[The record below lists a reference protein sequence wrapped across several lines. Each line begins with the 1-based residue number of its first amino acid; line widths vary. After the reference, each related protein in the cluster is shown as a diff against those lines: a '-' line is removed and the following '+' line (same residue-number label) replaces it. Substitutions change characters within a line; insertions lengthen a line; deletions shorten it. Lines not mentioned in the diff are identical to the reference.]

1 MTIPAAP
8 AGTEVQY
15 PAWNALYQIRDFVR
29 WMHDLTAQCDGQPLQ
44 LVRRDLYTWSSGERN
59 CGKLEIRY
67 AVYTDEEGVFSSVLS
82 EHHAY
87 LHPAMILLYLPQDRA
102 RALRVKYLLPEGW
115 KLATLLESAEQ
126 PDEFEA
132 GNYDELADSPAE
144 AGVYREYDY
153 VQKGARYRVVVDA
166 AANECSSG
174 KLLESLRKI
183 TDAETSLMEDVPF
196 ARYTFLVHVSP
207 VGRGGMEHRD
217 GSAITVSAEECKSN
231 WPGVESIFA
240 HEFFHAWNVKRIRP
254 QTLEPID
261 YVRGNDTRDLWFA
274 EGVTSTFS
282 EYALLRAGM
291 LTRETFLARLAGEI
305 KRLEDTPA
313 RNTQS
318 LEDSG
323 REAWL
328 EKYADYLLPVRSI
341 SYYNKGEL
349 LGFLLDLL
357 IRHESGYRHSLDDL
371 MHILNEDYA
380 RRGRFFKSEDL
391 IRIAAE
397 LSGDAGP
404 VRQFFGDYVSGTQEL
419 DYEKYLGY
427 AGLQLVRTRTEKPS
441 LGFLA
446 VQNYGQAVV
455 AASVEPGSPA
465 EQAGLREGDLVLE
478 MNGKRLQGTPDDLI
492 AKMKHGQSIA
502 FRVRRGRQ
510 KISIKYNL
518 ETKGDAVYRVEET
531 PDASAEQRQFR
542 QLWLTGQTLSA
553 ASGEKP

>member
-1 MTIPAAP
+1 MRSPASHLVRVGMTIPDAQ

-29 WMHDLTAQCDGQPLQ
+29 WMRGLNAQCDGQPMQ

-59 CGKLEIRY
+59 CDKLEVRY
-67 AVYTDEEGVFSSVLS
+67 SVYVDDEGVFSSVLS

-87 LHPAMILLYLPQDRA
+87 LNPAMILLYLPQDRA

-115 KLATLLESAEQ
+115 KLATLLESAQQ

-132 GNYDELADSPAE
+132 RNYDELADSPAE
-144 AGVYREYDY
+144 AGVFREYDY
-153 VQKGARYRVVVDA
+153 VQKDAQYRVVVDA
-166 AANECSSG
+166 AENECSSG

-183 TDAETSLMEDVPF
+183 TDAETSLMQDVPF

-217 GSAITVSAEECKSN
+217 GAAITVSADECHSN

-274 EGVTSTFS
+274 EGVTSTLS

-291 LTRETFLARLAGEI
+291 VPRETFLARLAGEI
-305 KRLEDTPA
+305 KNLEDAPA
-313 RNTQS
+313 RNIQS
-318 LEDSG
+318 VEDSG

-357 IRHESGYRHSLDDL
+357 IRHESGSRHSLDDL
-371 MHILNEDYA
+371 MHFLNEDYA
-380 RRGRFFKSEDL
+380 RRGRF
-391 IRIAAE
+391 
-397 LSGDAGP
+397 
-404 VRQFFGDYVSGTQEL
+404 
-419 DYEKYLGY
+419 
-427 AGLQLVRTRTEKPS
+427 
-441 LGFLA
+441 
-446 VQNYGQAVV
+446 
-455 AASVEPGSPA
+455 
-465 EQAGLREGDLVLE
+465 
-478 MNGKRLQGTPDDLI
+478 
-492 AKMKHGQSIA
+492 
-502 FRVRRGRQ
+502 
-510 KISIKYNL
+510 
-518 ETKGDAVYRVEET
+518 
-531 PDASAEQRQFR
+531 
-542 QLWLTGQTLSA
+542 
-553 ASGEKP
+553 